1 MIPRLTEDGRLPAG
15 VHQASLEELRDRFGR
30 QSAARRRLFKGLT
43 RAVENLREAGVK
55 RVYVD
60 GSFVTDK
67 PVPNDVDG
75 CWEADVDIDL
85 GKLDGVF
92 LDFGERRRR
101 MKKKYGVDFFP
112 CSFSE
117 GDTRKAFLDFFQ
129 VDKDGRAKG
138 ILAIEL

>member
-1 MIPRLTEDGRLPAG
+1 MIPGLTEDGCLPAG
-15 VHQASLEELRDRFGR
+15 VHQASLEEVRDRFGR
-30 QSAARRRLFKGLT
+30 QSAARRRLFNGLT
-43 RAVENLREAGVK
+43 RAVENLGEAGVK

-60 GSFVTDK
+60 GSFATDK

-75 CWEADVDIDL
+75 CWEANADIDL
-85 GKLDGVF
+85 GKLDEVF
-92 LDFGERRRR
+92 LDFGQRRRR
-101 MKKKYGVDFFP
+101 MRQKYGVDFFP
-112 CSFSE
+112 CSLSE